1 MGSVYPNGR
10 KRNKPKLPFV
20 PLLRGLHRTATSG
33 CSAVSSSVCM
43 RTRLTPVFT
52 GTRHPDPQRVSEL
65 IAPSPRSSSLRV
77 ILALARHLCQTP
89 LVSKSGAG
97 PSCIALA
104 HRARASAQRQADA
117 RLRPDKVRRPKSKAQ
132 GAQAF
137 IALRGRIAS
146 RYRMRH
152 YGRRPQRSHDVE
164 LTCLQKDLVA
174 QSR

>member
-20 PLLRGLHRTATSG
+20 PLLRSLHRTATSG

-97 PSCIALA
+97 P
-104 HRARASAQRQADA
+104 RASRSRTALVPRHKDRQTRDC
-117 RLRPDKVRRPKSKAQ
+117 DQTKS
-132 GAQAF
+132 
-137 IALRGRIAS
+137 
-146 RYRMRH
+146 
-152 YGRRPQRSHDVE
+152 D
-164 LTCLQKDLVA
+164 A
-174 QSR
+174 QSRRRRERKRSLRCEGG